1 MSPPDDKKNDDPE
14 WDMPSLVDHQALVA
28 LMSNYVKHSRSRG
41 SSDALAEAEQARTL
55 VALARQDYQ
64 VCTIDNSSGEFC
76 GTYPHTIIL
85 LGMIS
90 LPNTTPERG

>member
-1 MSPPDDKKNDDPE
+1 MSPPDDSKKSEDSD
-14 WDMPSLVDHQALVA
+14 WDMPSIVDHQALVD

-41 SSDALAEAEQARTL
+41 SSDTLAEAGQARIL
-55 VALARQDYQ
+55 VALAQQDYQ

-85 LGMIS
+85 LGM
-90 LPNTTPERG
+90 NYFKFRH